1 MTGVNLVSTSAVIPA
16 SVVVPLGAAALMTGF
31 SRFLSRRARDL
42 IAIAVAVATTT
53 LTLILMAGS
62 AGHPM
67 IYWFSGW
74 RPARGMVIGID
85 YAVGPLG
92 AGMASLAGV
101 LASAALVYC
110 LRYFDSARGRHHAL
124 VLIFLA
130 ASVDFCLTGD
140 LFNLFVAFEL
150 VAVTAFALTAYNTGH
165 PAPLQGAINFA
176 VTNSLGGMCVL
187 MGVGFLYART
197 GSLNLAQIG
206 QALAGQHAD
215 GLIVVAFALLAGGF
229 LVKAA
234 VVPFHFWLPDAYGSA
249 PIPVCVL
256 FAGVMSELGLFAVIR
271 VWDTVFSGLAGSPG
285 PRMRAVLLGLGILTA
300 LVGAIMALAQIHLK
314 RMLAFVTMSHLGIY
328 LIGAGLLTPLGLAGA
343 SLLVIGDGL
352 AKSALFLGVG
362 VVQHQRASVSETK
375 LRGAG
380 RGLAVTG
387 VTIALGALVL
397 ADLPPFVSSVGHGL
411 LVEAADRAGLP
422 WLEIVI
428 ALGVVTSSAAVLR
441 AAGRIWLG
449 WGASESPARDGGT
462 EDDPGEESQDHP
474 DTEQPDPDGAT
485 HGDDE
490 RERSAQRQSGQRQ
503 SAQRQ
508 SGQRQS
514 AQRQSGQRQSA
525 QRQSGQRQSGRRQSG
540 QRQRAPLT
548 MVLPPLALLAIGLG
562 LGLTSGLE
570 EHVTSAA
577 AAFTD
582 RAAYTAAVLGTH
594 NGPAAGITVPATPAV
609 SAGGV
614 LTDLGQVLAALCVA
628 AIALDRRA
636 VRLRRTLAAGTAWL
650 RLLHSGLV
658 GDQVTWLAAGL
669 ALLAA
674 LALAALH

>member
-1 MTGVNLVSTSAVIPA
+1 VNLIATTSAVIPA

-31 SRFLSRRARDL
+31 SRFLPRRVRDL

-53 LTLILMAGS
+53 LTLILMAAS

-74 RPARGMVIGID
+74 RPVNGMVIGID

-101 LASAALVYC
+101 LATAALVYC

-150 VAVTAFALTAYNTGH
+150 VAVTAFALTAYNAGH

-206 QALAGQHAD
+206 QALAGHHAD
-215 GLIVVAFALLAGGF
+215 GLVVVAFALLTGGF

-271 VWDTVFSGLAGSPG
+271 VWDTVFSGLAGGTG

-300 LVGAIMALAQIHLK
+300 VVGAVMALAQIHLK

-328 LIGAGLLTPLGLAGA
+328 LIGVGLLTPLGLAGA

-362 VVQHQRASVSETK
+362 VVQHRRASVSETK
-375 LRGAG
+375 LRGGG

-397 ADLPPFVSSVGHGL
+397 ADLPPYVSSAGHGL
-411 LVEAADRAGLP
+411 LVAAAERAGLP

-428 ALGVVTSSAAVLR
+428 AFSVIASSGAVLR

-449 WGASESPARDGGT
+449 WGHGESPGPQTGT
-462 EDDPGEESQDHP
+462 ADDPGEESQAESSTAGAEGTAGAGRTGGTGG
-474 DTEQPDPDGAT
+474 TENSQ
-485 HGDDE
+485 DE
-490 RERSAQRQSGQRQ
+490 R
-503 SAQRQ
+503 
-508 SGQRQS
+508 
-514 AQRQSGQRQSA
+514 
-525 QRQSGQRQSGRRQSG
+525 GRFKRV
-540 QRQRAPLT
+540 PLT
-548 MVLPPLALLAIGLG
+548 MLLPPLALLAIGLG

-570 EHVTSAA
+570 EHAATAA
-577 AAFTD
+577 AAFSD
-582 RAAYTAAVLGTH
+582 RAAYAAAVLNT
-594 NGPAAGITVPATPAV
+594 GPVPAVGRVTVPASPAV

-628 AIALDRRA
+628 GIALDRRA
-636 VRLRRTLAAGTAWL
+636 ARLRRSLAAGTAWL
-650 RLLHSGLV
+650 RHLHSGLV
-658 GDQVTWLAAGL
+658 GDQVTWLTAGL

-674 LALAALH
+674 LGAAALH

>member
-31 SRFLSRRARDL
+31 SRFLPRRARDL

-411 LVEAADRAGLP
+411 LVEAAGRAGLP

-650 RLLHSGLV
+650 RHLHSGLV

>member
-1 MTGVNLVSTSAVIPA
+1 MTGVDLAVSTSVIVPA
-16 SVVVPLGAAALMTGF
+16 SIVVPLAGAALMAGFSWLLPRWARDLVAIAAAL
-31 SRFLSRRARDL
+31 
-42 IAIAVAVATTT
+42 ATTA
-53 LTLILMAGS
+53 LTLILMASS

-74 RPARGMVIGID
+74 RPSGGMVIGVD

-110 LRYFDSARGRHHAL
+110 WRYFDSARGRHHAL

-150 VAVTAFALTAYNTGH
+150 VAVTAFALTGYNAGH
-165 PAPLQGAINFA
+165 RAPLQGAINFA
-176 VTNSLGGMCVL
+176 VTNSLGGMSVL
-187 MGVGFLYART
+187 LGVGFLYART

-206 QALAGQHAD
+206 QVLTGRHAD
-215 GLIVVAFALLAGGF
+215 GLIVVAFALLTGGF

-271 VWDTVFSGLAGSPG
+271 VWDTVFSGLAGGSG
-285 PRMRAVLLGLGILTA
+285 PRMQAVLLGFGTLTA
-300 LVGAIMALAQIHLK
+300 VIGAVMALAQVHLK

-328 LIGAGLLTPLGLAGA
+328 LIGVGLLSPLGLVGA

-362 VVQHQRASVSETK
+362 VVQHQRASVSEIK
-375 LRGAG
+375 LRGRG

-387 VTIALGALVL
+387 ITIVLGALVL
-397 ADLPPFVSSVGHGL
+397 ADLPPFVSSAGHAL
-411 LVEAADRAGLP
+411 LVDAADQADLP
-422 WLEIVI
+422 WTEIVI
-428 ALGVVTSSAAVLR
+428 ALSVILSSGAVLR

-449 WGASESPARDGGT
+449 WGPDERSRPDTGT
-462 EDDPGEESQDHP
+462 EDDPGEEAEDRSDAA
-474 DTEQPDPDGAT
+474 DVAGTFGADGGQA
-485 HGDDE
+485 GP
-490 RERSAQRQSGQRQ
+490 ERS
-503 SAQRQ
+503 
-508 SGQRQS
+508 
-514 AQRQSGQRQSA
+514 
-525 QRQSGQRQSGRRQSG
+525 GRLKRM
-540 QRQRAPLT
+540 PLT
-548 MVLPPLALLAIGLG
+548 MVLPPLALLAIALG
-562 LGLTSGLE
+562 LGLTSGIE
-570 EHVTSAA
+570 EHAA
-577 AAFTD
+577 AAAADFSD
-582 RAAYTAAVLGTH
+582 RAAYTVAVLGTH
-594 NGPAAGITVPATPAV
+594 SGPVPAEGRVAVPASPAA

-628 AIALDRRA
+628 GIALDRRA
-636 VRLRRTLAAGTAWL
+636 VRLRRVLAAGTGWL
-650 RLLHSGLV
+650 RRLHSGLV

-674 LALAALH
+674 LGAAALH

>member
-1 MTGVNLVSTSAVIPA
+1 MGLVSTSVLLPISAA
-16 SVVVPLGAAALMTGF
+16 VPLGGAALLAGF
-31 SRFLSRRARDL
+31 SWLLPRRARDL
-42 IAIAVAVATTT
+42 IAIAVALATTA
-53 LTLILMAGS
+53 LTLSLVAAS

-74 RPARGMVIGID
+74 RPSAGMVIGID
-85 YAVGPLG
+85 YAAGPLG

-101 LASAALVYC
+101 LASAALVYSW
-110 LRYFDSARGRHHAL
+110 RYFDSARGRHHAL

-150 VAVTAFALTAYNTGH
+150 VAVTAFALTGYNAGH
-165 PAPLQGAINFA
+165 PGPLQGAINFA
-176 VTNSLGGMCVL
+176 VTNSLGGMTVL

-206 QALAGQHAD
+206 QALAGRHAD
-215 GLIVVAFALLAGGF
+215 GLVVVAFALLTGGF

-249 PIPVCVL
+249 PTPVCVL

-271 VWDTVFSGLAGSPG
+271 VWDTVFSGLAGGVG
-285 PRMRAVLLGLGILTA
+285 PRMRAVLLGFGILTA
-300 LVGAIMALAQIHLK
+300 VVGAVMALAQTHLK

-362 VVQHQRASVSETK
+362 VVQHQRASVSELK
-375 LRGAG
+375 LRGQG

-387 VTIALGALVL
+387 VTIVLGALVL
-397 ADLPPFVSSVGHGL
+397 ADLPPFVSSAGHAL
-411 LVEAADRAGLP
+411 LVDAADEVGLP
-422 WLEIVI
+422 WMELVI
-428 ALGVVTSSAAVLR
+428 ALSVILSSGAVLR

-449 WGASESPARDGGT
+449 WGASESSRPDTGT
-462 EDDPGEESQDHP
+462 ADDPGEENED
-474 DTEQPDPDGAT
+474 DG
-485 HGDDE
+485 
-490 RERSAQRQSGQRQ
+490 RPR
-503 SAQRQ
+503 
-508 SGQRQS
+508 
-514 AQRQSGQRQSA
+514 
-525 QRQSGQRQSGRRQSG
+525 SGRRE
-540 QRQRAPLT
+540 RVPLT

-562 LGLTSGLE
+562 LGLTSGIE
-570 EHVTSAA
+570 EHAVAAA
-577 AAFTD
+577 AAFSD
-582 RAAYTAAVLGTH
+582 RTSYAAGVLGTH
-594 NGPAAGITVPATPAV
+594 GSPIPPRGPAVPASPEL

-614 LTDLGQVLAALCVA
+614 LTDLGQVLAALGVA
-628 AIALDRRA
+628 ALALNPRAAGLRRA
-636 VRLRRTLAAGTAWL
+636 LAAGTGWL
-650 RLLHSGLV
+650 RRLHSGLV
-658 GDQVTWLAAGL
+658 GDQVTWLVAGL

-674 LALAALH
+674 LGEAALH

>member
-1 MTGVNLVSTSAVIPA
+1 VDPAGPASAVIPA
-16 SVVVPLGAAALMTGF
+16 SIAVPLAGAALMAGF
-31 SRFLSRRARDL
+31 SRLLPRWARDL

-53 LTLILMAGS
+53 LTLILMASS
-62 AGHPM
+62 AGRPM

-74 RPARGMVIGID
+74 RPSAGMAIGID

-92 AGMASLAGV
+92 AGMASLAGLLV
-101 LASAALVYC
+101 SAALIYC
-110 LRYFDSARGRHHAL
+110 WRYFDSARGRHHAL

-130 ASVDFCLTGD
+130 GSVDFCLTGD

-150 VAVTAFALTAYNTGH
+150 VAVTAFALTGYNAGH

-176 VTNSLGGMCVL
+176 VTNSLGGMSVL

-206 QALAGQHAD
+206 QALAGRHAD
-215 GLIVVAFALLAGGF
+215 GLIVVAFALLTGGF

-271 VWDTVFSGLAGSPG
+271 VWETIFSGLAGGSG

-300 LVGAIMALAQIHLK
+300 VTGAVMALAQIHLK
-314 RMLAFVTMSHLGIY
+314 RMLAFLTMSHLGIY
-328 LIGAGLLTPLGLAGA
+328 LIGVGLLTPLGLTGA

-352 AKSALFLGVG
+352 AKSALFLCVG
-362 VVQHQRASVSETK
+362 VLQHQRASVSETK
-375 LRGAG
+375 LRGRG

-387 VTIALGALVL
+387 ITIVLGSLVL
-397 ADLPPFVSSVGHGL
+397 ADLPPFVSSSGHAL
-411 LVEAADRAGLP
+411 LVTAADQAGLP

-428 ALGVVTSSAAVLR
+428 ALSVVASSGAVLR

-449 WGASESPARDGGT
+449 WGDT
-462 EDDPGEESQDHP
+462 ENSRSDPDTADDPGEEADSQSGPADA
-474 DTEQPDPDGAT
+474 ERT
-485 HGDDE
+485 HDE
-490 RERSAQRQSGQRQ
+490 RERSAKQRRV
-503 SAQRQ
+503 
-508 SGQRQS
+508 
-514 AQRQSGQRQSA
+514 
-525 QRQSGQRQSGRRQSG
+525 
-540 QRQRAPLT
+540 PLT
-548 MVLPPLALLAIGLG
+548 MMLPPLALLAIGLG
-562 LGLTSGLE
+562 LGLTSGIE
-570 EHVTSAA
+570 EHAA
-577 AAFTD
+577 AAAVAFSD

-594 NGPAAGITVPATPAV
+594 GGSVLAAGRIGVPASPPA

-628 AIALDRRA
+628 GIALDRRA
-636 VRLRRTLAAGTAWL
+636 SRLRRALAAGTGWL
-650 RLLHSGLV
+650 RRLHSGLV
-658 GDQVTWLAAGL
+658 GDQVTWLTAGL
-669 ALLAA
+669 ALLAV
-674 LALAALH
+674 LGEAALH

>member
-1 MTGVNLVSTSAVIPA
+1 MNLVVSTSAVIPA
-16 SVVVPLGAAALMTGF
+16 SVVVPLAGAALLAGF
-31 SRFLSRRARDL
+31 SWLLPRWARDL
-42 IAIAVAVATTT
+42 IAIAVALATTT
-53 LTLILMAGS
+53 LTLILMAAS

-74 RPARGMVIGID
+74 RPSGGMVIGID
-85 YAVGPLG
+85 YALGPLG

-110 LRYFDSARGRHHAL
+110 WRYFDSARGRHHAL

-150 VAVTAFALTAYNTGH
+150 VAVTAFALTGYNAGH

-176 VTNSLGGMCVL
+176 VTNSLAGMSVL

-215 GLIVVAFALLAGGF
+215 GLIVAAFALLTGGF

-271 VWDTVFSGLAGSPG
+271 VWDTVFSGLAGGSG
-285 PRMRAVLLGLGILTA
+285 ARMQAVLLGFGILTA
-300 LVGAIMALAQIHLK
+300 VVGAVMALAQTHLK

-328 LIGAGLLTPLGLAGA
+328 LIGVGLFTPLGLAGA
-343 SLLVIGDGL
+343 SLLVIGDAL

-362 VVQHQRASVSETK
+362 VVQHQRASVSEIK
-375 LRGAG
+375 LRGRG

-387 VTIALGALVL
+387 VTIVLGALVL
-397 ADLPPFVSSVGHGL
+397 ADLPPFVSSVGHAL
-411 LVEAADRAGLP
+411 LVDAADQADLP
-422 WLEIVI
+422 WTEIVI
-428 ALGVVTSSAAVLR
+428 ALSVILSSGAVLR

-449 WGASESPARDGGT
+449 WGANERSRPDTGT
-462 EDDPGEESQDHP
+462 EDDPGEESEDRSDVAGADQDGP
-474 DTEQPDPDGAT
+474 
-485 HGDDE
+485 
-490 RERSAQRQSGQRQ
+490 ERS
-503 SAQRQ
+503 
-508 SGQRQS
+508 
-514 AQRQSGQRQSA
+514 
-525 QRQSGQRQSGRRQSG
+525 GRLR
-540 QRQRAPLT
+540 RVPLT
-548 MVLPPLALLAIGLG
+548 MVLPPLALLALALGLG
-562 LGLTSGLE
+562 LGLISGIE
-570 EHVTSAA
+570 EQAAAAA
-577 AAFTD
+577 AAFSD
-582 RAAYTAAVLGTH
+582 RAAYAATVLGTH
-594 NGPAAGITVPATPAV
+594 SGPIPLGGRVVVPASPAA

-614 LTDLGQVLAALCVA
+614 LTDVGQALAALCVA

-636 VRLRRTLAAGTAWL
+636 VRLRRALAAGTGWL
-650 RLLHSGLV
+650 RRLHSGLV
-658 GDQVTWLAAGL
+658 GDQVTWLVAGL

-674 LALAALH
+674 LGEAALR

>member
-1 MTGVNLVSTSAVIPA
+1 MTGVDLVSTSAV
-16 SVVVPLGAAALMTGF
+16 VPLSVAVPLAGGALMAGF
-31 SRFLSRRARDL
+31 SRLLPRWARDL
-42 IAIAVAVATTT
+42 TAIAVALATTV
-53 LTLILMAGS
+53 LTLILVASS

-74 RPARGMVIGID
+74 RPSGGMVIGID

-101 LASAALVYC
+101 LASAALVYTW
-110 LRYFDSARGRHHAL
+110 RYFDSARGRHHAL
-124 VLIFLA
+124 ILIFLA

-150 VAVTAFALTAYNTGH
+150 VAVIAFALTGYNAGH

-176 VTNSLGGMCVL
+176 VSNSLGGMSVL

-206 QALAGQHAD
+206 QALTGRHAD
-215 GLIVVAFALLAGGF
+215 GLIVVAFALLTGGF

-256 FAGVMSELGLFAVIR
+256 FAGVMSELGLFGVIR
-271 VWDTVFSGLAGSPG
+271 VWDTVFSGLAGEPG

-300 LVGAIMALAQIHLK
+300 LVGAVMALAQVHLK

-328 LIGAGLLTPLGLAGA
+328 LIGVGLLTPLGLAGA

-375 LRGAG
+375 LRGRG

-387 VTIALGALVL
+387 VTIVLGALVL
-397 ADLPPFVSSVGHGL
+397 ADLPPFISSAGHAL
-411 LVEAADRAGLP
+411 LVVAAEQAGLP
-422 WLEIVI
+422 WMEIVI
-428 ALGVVTSSAAVLR
+428 ALSVILSSGAVLR

-449 WGASESPARDGGT
+449 WGASESSRPDTGT
-462 EDDPGEESQDHP
+462 EDDPGEEAEDRS
-474 DTEQPDPDGAT
+474 DTADGRA
-485 HGDDE
+485 
-490 RERSAQRQSGQRQ
+490 R
-503 SAQRQ
+503 
-508 SGQRQS
+508 
-514 AQRQSGQRQSA
+514 
-525 QRQSGQRQSGRRQSG
+525 SGRLR
-540 QRQRAPLT
+540 RVPLT
-548 MVLPPLALLAIGLG
+548 MVLPPLALLAIGFG
-562 LGLTSGLE
+562 LGLTSGIE
-570 EHVTSAA
+570 EHVASAA
-577 AAFTD
+577 TAFSDRTAYAAT
-582 RAAYTAAVLGTH
+582 VLG
-594 NGPAAGITVPATPAV
+594 GSIPAGGRVAVPASPAA

-614 LTDLGQVLAALCVA
+614 LADLGQVLAALGVA
-628 AIALDRRA
+628 GIALDRWA
-636 VRLRRTLAAGTAWL
+636 VGLRRALAAGTGWL
-650 RLLHSGLV
+650 RRLHSGLV
-658 GDQVTWLAAGL
+658 GDQVTWLVAGL

-674 LALAALH
+674 LGVAALH

>member
-1 MTGVNLVSTSAVIPA
+1 MTGVNLFVSTSAVIPA

-31 SRFLSRRARDL
+31 SRFLPRQARDL

-53 LTLILMAGS
+53 LTLILMAAS

-74 RPARGMVIGID
+74 RPANGMVIGID

-101 LASAALVYC
+101 LATAALVYC

-150 VAVTAFALTAYNTGH
+150 VAVTAFALTAYNAGH

-206 QALAGQHAD
+206 QALAGHHAD
-215 GLIVVAFALLAGGF
+215 GLVVVAFALLTGGF

-271 VWDTVFSGLAGSPG
+271 VWDTVFSGLAGGTG

-300 LVGAIMALAQIHLK
+300 VVGAVMALAQIHLK

-328 LIGAGLLTPLGLAGA
+328 LIGVGLLTPLGLAGA

-362 VVQHQRASVSETK
+362 AVQHRRATVSETK
-375 LRGAG
+375 LRGGG

-397 ADLPPFVSSVGHGL
+397 ADLPPYVSSAGHGL
-411 LVEAADRAGLP
+411 LVAAAERAGLP

-428 ALGVVTSSAAVLR
+428 AFSVIASSGAVLR

-449 WGASESPARDGGT
+449 WGHGESPGPQTGT
-462 EDDPGEESQDHP
+462 ADDPGEKSQDEP
-474 DTEQPDPDGAT
+474 DTAGAERT
-485 HGDDE
+485 ARTDKDQDE
-490 RERSAQRQSGQRQ
+490 R
-503 SAQRQ
+503 
-508 SGQRQS
+508 
-514 AQRQSGQRQSA
+514 
-525 QRQSGQRQSGRRQSG
+525 GRFKRV
-540 QRQRAPLT
+540 PLT

-570 EHVTSAA
+570 EHAAAAA
-577 AAFTD
+577 AAFSD
-582 RAAYTAAVLGTH
+582 RAAYAAAVLNT
-594 NGPAAGITVPATPAV
+594 GPVPAVGRVTVPASPAV
-609 SAGGV
+609 SAGGL

-628 AIALDRRA
+628 GIALDRRA
-636 VRLRRTLAAGTAWL
+636 ARLRRVLAAGTAWL
-650 RLLHSGLV
+650 RHLHSGLV
-658 GDQVTWLAAGL
+658 GDQVTWLTAGL

-674 LALAALH
+674 LGAAALH

>member
-1 MTGVNLVSTSAVIPA
+1 
-16 SVVVPLGAAALMTGF
+16 
-31 SRFLSRRARDL
+31 
-42 IAIAVAVATTT
+42 
-53 LTLILMAGS
+53 
-62 AGHPM
+62 
-67 IYWFSGW
+67 
-74 RPARGMVIGID
+74 
-85 YAVGPLG
+85 
-92 AGMASLAGV
+92 
-101 LASAALVYC
+101 
-110 LRYFDSARGRHHAL
+110 
-124 VLIFLA
+124 
-130 ASVDFCLTGD
+130 
-140 LFNLFVAFEL
+140 
-150 VAVTAFALTAYNTGH
+150 
-165 PAPLQGAINFA
+165 
-176 VTNSLGGMCVL
+176 
-187 MGVGFLYART
+187 
-197 GSLNLAQIG
+197 
-206 QALAGQHAD
+206 
-215 GLIVVAFALLAGGF
+215 VVAFALLAGGF

-411 LVEAADRAGLP
+411 LVEAAGRAGLP

-514 AQRQSGQRQSA
+514 GQ
-525 QRQSGQRQSGRRQSG
+525 RQSG

-636 VRLRRTLAAGTAWL
+636 VRLRRALAAGTAWL
-650 RLLHSGLV
+650 RHLHSGLV

>member
-1 MTGVNLVSTSAVIPA
+1 MDLFVSTSAVIPA
-16 SVVVPLGAAALMTGF
+16 SIAVPLAGAALLAGF
-31 SRFLSRRARDL
+31 SRLLPRWARDL

-53 LTLILMAGS
+53 LTLILMAAS

-74 RPARGMVIGID
+74 RPSAGMVVGVD

-92 AGMASLAGV
+92 AGMASLAGLLV
-101 LASAALVYC
+101 CAALVYC
-110 LRYFDSARGRHHAL
+110 WRYFDSARGRHHAL

-130 ASVDFCLTGD
+130 GSVDFCLTGD

-150 VAVTAFALTAYNTGH
+150 VAVTAFALTGYNAGH
-165 PAPLQGAINFA
+165 PGPLQGAINFA
-176 VTNSLGGMCVL
+176 VTNSLGGMSVL

-215 GLIVVAFALLAGGF
+215 GLIVVAFTLLTGGF

-249 PIPVCVL
+249 PTPVCVL

-271 VWDTVFSGLAGSPG
+271 VWDTVFSGLAGVPG
-285 PRMRAVLLGLGILTA
+285 PRMRAVLLGFGIVTA
-300 LVGAIMALAQIHLK
+300 VVGAVMALAQIHLK

-343 SLLVIGDGL
+343 SLLVVGDGL

-362 VVQHQRASVSETK
+362 VLQHQRASVSEIK
-375 LRGAG
+375 LRGRG

-387 VTIALGALVL
+387 VTIVLGALVL
-397 ADLPPFVSSVGHGL
+397 ADLPPFVSSAGHEL
-411 LVEAADRAGLP
+411 LVDAADQAGLP
-422 WLEIVI
+422 WMEIVI
-428 ALGVVTSSAAVLR
+428 ALSVIASSGAVLR

-449 WGASESPARDGGT
+449 WGDTGSSRRAPDTA
-462 EDDPGEESQDHP
+462 DDPGEEAEGRS
-474 DTEQPDPDGAT
+474 DTAGAEGAAHGESAGADGAQD
-485 HGDDE
+485 G
-490 RERSAQRQSGQRQ
+490 RERS
-503 SAQRQ
+503 
-508 SGQRQS
+508 
-514 AQRQSGQRQSA
+514 
-525 QRQSGQRQSGRRQSG
+525 GRPR
-540 QRQRAPLT
+540 RVPLT
-548 MVLPPLALLAIGLG
+548 MVLPPLVLLAVGLG
-562 LGLTSGLE
+562 LGLTSGIE
-570 EHVTSAA
+570 EHAAAAA
-577 AAFTD
+577 AAFSD
-582 RAAYTAAVLGTH
+582 RAAYAAAVLGT
-594 NGPAAGITVPATPAV
+594 NGGSMPTVGRVVIPASPAA

-628 AIALDRRA
+628 GIALDRRA
-636 VRLRRTLAAGTAWL
+636 VRLRRALTAGTGWL
-650 RLLHSGLV
+650 RRLHSGLV
-658 GDQVTWLAAGL
+658 GDQVTWLVTGL

-674 LALAALH
+674 LGELALR

>member
-1 MTGVNLVSTSAVIPA
+1 MSGVNVVVSTSAVVPA
-16 SVVVPLGAAALMTGF
+16 SVAVPLAAAALMAAF
-31 SRFLSRRARDL
+31 SRLLTRRARDL
-42 IAIAVAVATTT
+42 IAIAVALATTT
-53 LTLILMAGS
+53 LTLILMAAS
-62 AGHPM
+62 AGRPM

-74 RPARGMVIGID
+74 RPSGGMAIGID

-110 LRYFDSARGRHHAL
+110 WRYFDSARGRHHAL

-150 VAVTAFALTAYNTGH
+150 VAVTAFALTGYNAGH

-176 VTNSLGGMCVL
+176 VTNSLGGMSVL

-206 QALAGQHAD
+206 QALAGRHAD
-215 GLIVVAFALLAGGF
+215 GLVVVAFALLTGGF

-249 PIPVCVL
+249 PTPVCVL

-271 VWDTVFSGLAGSPG
+271 VWDTVFSGLAGGDG
-285 PRMRAVLLGLGILTA
+285 PRMRAVLLGFGILTA
-300 LVGAIMALAQIHLK
+300 VVGAVMAMAQTHLK

-362 VVQHQRASVSETK
+362 VVQHQRASVSELK
-375 LRGAG
+375 LRGRG

-397 ADLPPFVSSVGHGL
+397 ADLPPFVSSAGHAL
-411 LVEAADRAGLP
+411 LVEAADQAGLP
-422 WLEIVI
+422 WMEIVI
-428 ALGVVTSSAAVLR
+428 ALAVIVSSGAVLR

-449 WGASESPARDGGT
+449 WGASESSRPEMGT
-462 EDDPGEESQDHP
+462 ADDPGEEAEDQS
-474 DTEQPDPDGAT
+474 DTAGGQEQ
-485 HGDDE
+485 
-490 RERSAQRQSGQRQ
+490 
-503 SAQRQ
+503 
-508 SGQRQS
+508 
-514 AQRQSGQRQSA
+514 
-525 QRQSGQRQSGRRQSG
+525 QSGRPKRV
-540 QRQRAPLT
+540 PLT

-562 LGLTSGLE
+562 LGLTPGIE
-570 EHVTSAA
+570 EHAVAAA
-577 AAFTD
+577 AAFSD
-582 RAAYTAAVLGTH
+582 RASYAAGVLGTH
-594 NGPAAGITVPATPAV
+594 GSPIPPAGPAIPASPAM

-614 LTDLGQVLAALCVA
+614 LTDLGQVLVALAVA
-628 AIALDRRA
+628 AIALDRRGA
-636 VRLRRTLAAGTAWL
+636 GLRRTLAASTGWL
-650 RLLHSGLV
+650 RRLHSGLV

-674 LALAALH
+674 LGQAALH

>member
-1 MTGVNLVSTSAVIPA
+1 MTGVNLIVSTSAVIPA
-16 SVVVPLGAAALMTGF
+16 SVVVPLGAAALMAGF
-31 SRFLSRRARDL
+31 SRFLPRRARDL
-42 IAIAVAVATTT
+42 IAIAVALATTT
-53 LTLILMAGS
+53 LTLILTAAS

-74 RPARGMVIGID
+74 RPSGGMVIGID

-150 VAVTAFALTAYNTGH
+150 VAVTAFALTAYNAGH

-206 QALAGQHAD
+206 QVLAGRHAD
-215 GLIVVAFALLAGGF
+215 GLIVVAFALLTGGF

-271 VWDTVFSGLAGSPG
+271 VWVTVFSGLAGGSG

-300 LVGAIMALAQIHLK
+300 VVGAVMALAQIHLK
-314 RMLAFVTMSHLGIY
+314 RMLAFLTMSHLGIY

-397 ADLPPFVSSVGHGL
+397 ADLPPYVSSAGHSL
-411 LVEAADRAGLP
+411 LVDAADQAGLP

-428 ALGVVTSSAAVLR
+428 ALCVILSSGAVLR

-449 WGASESPARDGGT
+449 WGHGESSGPATGT
-462 EDDPGEESQDHP
+462 ADDPGEESEDRP
-474 DTEQPDPDGAT
+474 DTAGADKDQDEQ
-485 HGDDE
+485 
-490 RERSAQRQSGQRQ
+490 ERSG
-503 SAQRQ
+503 
-508 SGQRQS
+508 GV
-514 AQRQSGQRQSA
+514 
-525 QRQSGQRQSGRRQSG
+525 
-540 QRQRAPLT
+540 PLT
-548 MVLPPLALLAIGLG
+548 MLLPPLALLAIGLG
-562 LGLTSGLE
+562 LGLTSGIE
-570 EHVTSAA
+570 EHAATAA
-577 AAFTD
+577 AAFSD
-582 RAAYTAAVLGTH
+582 RAAYAAAVLGTH
-594 NGPAAGITVPATPAV
+594 GGTVPAVGKVVVTASPAA

-628 AIALDRRA
+628 GVALARRA
-636 VRLRRTLAAGTAWL
+636 VGLRRALAAGTGWL
-650 RLLHSGLV
+650 RHLHSGLV
-658 GDQVTWLAAGL
+658 GDQVTWLVAGL

-674 LALAALH
+674 LSEAALH

>member
-1 MTGVNLVSTSAVIPA
+1 MTGVDLVSTSAV
-16 SVVVPLGAAALMTGF
+16 VPLSVAVPLAGGALMAGF
-31 SRFLSRRARDL
+31 SRLLPRWARDL
-42 IAIAVAVATTT
+42 TAIAVALATTV
-53 LTLILMAGS
+53 LTLILVASS

-74 RPARGMVIGID
+74 RPSGGMVIGID

-101 LASAALVYC
+101 LASAALVYTW
-110 LRYFDSARGRHHAL
+110 RYFDSARGRHHAL
-124 VLIFLA
+124 ILIFLA

-150 VAVTAFALTAYNTGH
+150 VAVIAFALTGYNAGH

-176 VTNSLGGMCVL
+176 VSNSLGGMSVL

-206 QALAGQHAD
+206 QALTGRHAD
-215 GLIVVAFALLAGGF
+215 GLIVVAFALLTGGF

-256 FAGVMSELGLFAVIR
+256 FAGVMSELGLFGVIR
-271 VWDTVFSGLAGSPG
+271 VWDTVFSGLAGEPG

-300 LVGAIMALAQIHLK
+300 LVGAVMALAQVHLK

-328 LIGAGLLTPLGLAGA
+328 LIGVGLLTPLGLAGA

-375 LRGAG
+375 LRGRG

-387 VTIALGALVL
+387 VTIVLGALVL
-397 ADLPPFVSSVGHGL
+397 ADLPPFISSAGHAL
-411 LVEAADRAGLP
+411 LVVAAEQAGLP
-422 WLEIVI
+422 WMEIVI
-428 ALGVVTSSAAVLR
+428 ALSVILSSGAVLR

-449 WGASESPARDGGT
+449 WGASESSRPDTGT
-462 EDDPGEESQDHP
+462 EDDPGEEAEDRS
-474 DTEQPDPDGAT
+474 DTADGRA
-485 HGDDE
+485 
-490 RERSAQRQSGQRQ
+490 R
-503 SAQRQ
+503 
-508 SGQRQS
+508 
-514 AQRQSGQRQSA
+514 
-525 QRQSGQRQSGRRQSG
+525 SGRLR
-540 QRQRAPLT
+540 RVPLT
-548 MVLPPLALLAIGLG
+548 MVLPPLALLAIGFG
-562 LGLTSGLE
+562 LGLTSGIE
-570 EHVTSAA
+570 EHVASAA
-577 AAFTD
+577 TAFSDRTAYAAT
-582 RAAYTAAVLGTH
+582 VLG
-594 NGPAAGITVPATPAV
+594 GSIPAGGRVAVPASPAA

-614 LTDLGQVLAALCVA
+614 LADLGQVLAALGVA
-628 AIALDRRA
+628 GIALDRRA
-636 VRLRRTLAAGTAWL
+636 VGLRRALAAGTGWL
-650 RLLHSGLV
+650 RRLHSGLV
-658 GDQVTWLAAGL
+658 GDQVTWLVAGL

-674 LALAALH
+674 LGVAALH